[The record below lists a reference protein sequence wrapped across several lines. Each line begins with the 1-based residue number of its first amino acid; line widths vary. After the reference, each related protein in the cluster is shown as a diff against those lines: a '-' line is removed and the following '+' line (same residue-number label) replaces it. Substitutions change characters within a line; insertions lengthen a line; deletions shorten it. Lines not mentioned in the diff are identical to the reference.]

1 MTGRLAATIAG
12 LAEELS
18 DSGRG
23 ALVAGLQSIT
33 GPKAREAAG
42 LSNLVPSQTYRS
54 AVARLVEAW
63 AAEAPELTGA
73 ALAVALD
80 AAAES
85 RRRAAAETK
94 VQVVWTGPST
104 PAVAVRRTDRV
115 LLDLISSARQEL
127 WLVCFAVH
135 KVPEIVAALKA
146 AGERGVRLH
155 LVLESAEESAGQ
167 LQFDH
172 LEALKKA
179 LPEATRF
186 LVWPAERRPKREDG
200 RFGALHAKFSV
211 ADGRRLLVSSANLTE
226 FALSLNM
233 EMGLLVESES
243 VGRRVRNHLEALAAE
258 GVLAVWPETA
268 PRDRGEER

>member
-1 MTGRLAATIAG
+1 MKGRLAATIAG
-12 LAEELS
+12 VAAELS
-18 DSGRG
+18 DSGRE
-23 ALVAGLQSIT
+23 ALAVGLQSIA
-33 GPKAREAAG
+33 GPNAREAAG
-42 LSNLVPSQTYRS
+42 LSNLVPSQAFRA

-63 AAEAPELTGA
+63 AVEAPGLPGA
-73 ALAVALD
+73 AVALALE
-80 AAAES
+80 AAGQS

-94 VQVVWTGPST
+94 VQIVWTGPST

-115 LLDLISSARQEL
+115 LLDLINSAEREL

-172 LEALKKA
+172 LDALKKT
-179 LPEATRF
+179 LPEETRF
-186 LVWPAERRPKREDG
+186 LVWPADSRPRREDG
-200 RFGALHAKFSV
+200 RFGALHAKCSV

-233 EMGLLVESES
+233 EMGLLVESEAIA
-243 VGRRVRNHLEALAAE
+243 GRVERHLSELA
-258 GVLAVWPETA
+258 GSGILAVW
-268 PRDRGEER
+268 